1 MQSGKYA
8 TLFLKLGAYGEQLL
22 TAIFRGI
29 FPRGTYR
36 KTRRLQI
43 ALLGVALIIIFIV
56 LGTAFKEKRKPF
68 ITRPEEIQHPP
79 GDANLEV
86 KDVSYSYTN
95 KDNVKEWELRAD
107 KAQYFKDKKLVMLEH
122 MKVTFYRA
130 NGGVYRLTGNQGQLN
145 IETQNIVVQGDVQG
159 VMPDNTR
166 FATNSFSYDNNKRIV
181 TTKDAVFVTRDT
193 FSMEGVGMV
202 IDIKE
207 EKLTLLD
214 KVKATENR

>member
-1 MQSGKYA
+1 
-8 TLFLKLGAYGEQLL
+8 
-22 TAIFRGI
+22 
-29 FPRGTYR
+29 
-36 KTRRLQI
+36 
-43 ALLGVALIIIFIV
+43 VALIIIFIV

-107 KAQYFKDKKLVMLEH
+107 KAQYFKDKRLVMLEH
-122 MKVTFYRA
+122 MDVTLYRA
-130 NGGVYRLTGNQGQLN
+130 NGGVYHLTGKQGQLN
-145 IETQNIVVQGDVQG
+145 IETQNIVVQGNVQG
-159 VMPDNTR
+159 VMPDKTR
-166 FATNSFSYDNNKRIV
+166 FATNSFSYDNNKRII

>member
-1 MQSGKYA
+1 VQSGKYA
-8 TLFLKLGAYGEQLL
+8 TLFLKLGAYGKQLL

-29 FPRGTYR
+29 YPRGTYGN
-36 KTRRLQI
+36 TRRLQI

-95 KDNVKEWELRAD
+95 KENVKEWELRAD
-107 KAQYFKDKKLVMLEH
+107 KAQYFKDKRLVMLEH
-122 MKVTFYRA
+122 MEA
-130 NGGVYRLTGNQGQLN
+130 NGGVYHLTGKQGQLN
-145 IETQNIVVQGDVQG
+145 IETQNIVVQGNVQG

-202 IDIKE
+202 IDVKE

>member
-1 MQSGKYA
+1 VQSGKYA

-29 FPRGTYR
+29 SPRGTYR

-68 ITRPEEIQHPP
+68 ITRPEEVQQPP

-95 KDNVKEWELRAD
+95 KDNVKEWDLRAD
-107 KAQYFKDKKLVMLEH
+107 KAQYFKDKRLVMLEH
-122 MKVTFYRA
+122 MDVTLYRA
-130 NGGVYRLTGNQGQLN
+130 NGGVYHLTGKQGQLN
-145 IETQNIVVQGDVQG
+145 IETQNILVQGDVQG

-202 IDIKE
+202 IDVKE